1 MSDDRLYDAKEWV
14 DETGAATGDARE
26 NDPSSAG
33 FTNRDDRFYRSH
45 FQHVNRLAD
54 RADSPP
60 SDEIEKDLENGW
72 LNVRVGKGDWAAAP
86 DVADQ
91 IKSDRGRQG
100 RVTGMPPAGT
110 TPTHDRVSFS
120 DPIAGNVDPTSP

>member
-1 MSDDRLYDAKEWV
+1 
-14 DETGAATGDARE
+14 
-26 NDPSSAG
+26 
-33 FTNRDDRFYRSH
+33 
-45 FQHVNRLAD
+45 VNRLAD
-54 RADSPP
+54 RADSLP
-60 SDEIEKDLENGW
+60 SDEIELDLENGW
-72 LNVRVGKGDWAAAP
+72 LNVRVGKGDWAAAR

-110 TPTHDRVSFS
+110 TPTHDRVSYS